1 MIDRAI
7 YLRDA
12 LTLYQSHD
20 DVALHKD
27 NHLTRDDW
35 DELAD
40 LNQLLKPI
48 HEVSMHVQSV
58 GTQAG
63 ALHNTLTSMDYLLTH
78 LETRRTQ
85 PGSSHFMA
93 CLNLGWKKLQKYY
106 QITDL
111 NPSYIMAVFLNPH
124 YRQMWFEDHWQP
136 AFVNYAMTKIKE
148 QYHAAERFY
157 NIDAQSSSISP
168 TQPRKEL
175 TGFAAYNKRSSR
187 KKQPSDELARYMAAA
202 ELPDDADPLQW
213 WLLHQEHYPVLKH
226 LAFTSLAAPAST
238 AADERLFSMA
248 GNVVNEQRP
257 HTQQPLAQA
266 VQCLRSWHSESLI

>member
-1 MIDRAI
+1 
-7 YLRDA
+7 
-12 LTLYQSHD
+12 
-20 DVALHKD
+20 
-27 NHLTRDDW
+27 
-35 DELAD
+35 
-40 LNQLLKPI
+40 
-48 HEVSMHVQSV
+48 
-58 GTQAG
+58 
-63 ALHNTLTSMDYLLTH
+63 
-78 LETRRTQ
+78 
-85 PGSSHFMA
+85 
-93 CLNLGWKKLQKYY
+93 
-106 QITDL
+106 
-111 NPSYIMAVFLNPH
+111 MAVFLNPH

-213 WLLHQEHYPVLKH
+213 WLLHQEHYPVSKH
-226 LAFTSLAAPAST
+226 LVFTSLAAPAST

-248 GNVVNEQRP
+248 GNVVNERRP
-257 HTQQPLAQA
+257 HT
-266 VQCLRSWHSESLI
+266 